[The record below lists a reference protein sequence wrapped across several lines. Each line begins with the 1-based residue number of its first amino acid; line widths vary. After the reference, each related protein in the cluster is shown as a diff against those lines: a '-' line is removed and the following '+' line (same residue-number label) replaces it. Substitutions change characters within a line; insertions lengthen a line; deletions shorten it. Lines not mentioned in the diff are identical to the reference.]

1 MLAKLASDQGSAV
14 RNFIDEL
21 LDRFDDLKNFRRGRV
36 TADGI
41 AFSILLGTLLTIGIV
56 AAWAVTGS
64 DAETS
69 YATPSTTPSYATP
82 STTPLVSSS
91 VTNEVVT
98 ETIKRNGKAI
108 LIVRR
113 RTLPG
118 DTVLETVPG
127 RGTTLLGRS
136 VTLPARTVR
145 ETHTVTTREVAT
157 VTETQSVTVTVQP
170 ETVTIIETVTCKP
183 KDC

>member
-1 MLAKLASDQGSAV
+1 VVAKLASDQGSAV

-21 LDRFDDLKNFRRGRV
+21 LDRFDDLKNWGWRQRGRV
-36 TADGI
+36 TAEGI
-41 AFSILLGTLLTIGIV
+41 VFSILLGTLLTVGIV

-69 YATPSTTPSYATP
+69 YATPSTTPV
-82 STTPLVSSS
+82 VSPS

-108 LIVRR
+108 RIVRR

-136 VTLPARTVR
+136 VTLPGRTVR

-157 VTETQSVTVTVQP
+157 VTQSVTVTVQP
-170 ETVTIIETVTCKP
+170 ETVTIIETVKCKP

>member
-1 MLAKLASDQGSAV
+1 VLAKLASDQGSAV

-21 LDRFDDLKNFRRGRV
+21 LDRFDDLKNWGWRRRRRGWV
-36 TADGI
+36 TAQGI
-41 AFSILLGTLLTIGIV
+41 AFSILLGTLLTLGIV
-56 AAWAVTGS
+56 AAWAVPGS

-69 YATPSTTPSYATP
+69 YTTP

-91 VTNEVVT
+91 ITSEVVT

-108 LIVRR
+108 RIVHR

-118 DTVLETVPG
+118 NTVLETVPG
-127 RGTTLLGRS
+127 RGT
-136 VTLPARTVR
+136 TLPARTVR

-183 KDC
+183 KSC

>member
-21 LDRFDDLKNFRRGRV
+21 LDRFDDLKNWGGRRGGWV
-36 TADGI
+36 TAQGI
-41 AFSILLGTLLTIGIV
+41 AFSILLGTLLTVGIV
-56 AAWAVTGS
+56 AAWAVPGS
-64 DAETS
+64 DVETS
-69 YATPSTTPSYATP
+69 YTTP

-91 VTNEVVT
+91 NTSEVVT

-108 LIVRR
+108 RIVHR

-118 DTVLETVPG
+118 NTVLETVPG
-127 RGTTLLGRS
+127 RGTTLQGRS

-183 KDC
+183 KSC